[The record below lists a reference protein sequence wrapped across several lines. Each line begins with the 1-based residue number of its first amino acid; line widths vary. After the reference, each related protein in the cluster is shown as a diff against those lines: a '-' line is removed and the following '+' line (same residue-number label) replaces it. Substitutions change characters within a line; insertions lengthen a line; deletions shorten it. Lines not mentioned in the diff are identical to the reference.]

1 MYEDFREQV
10 TRSQCGYYEANLP
23 CKSNHP
29 PLPTSE
35 AGSRGR
41 FHSLAKK
48 LKRGGSYDEY
58 NKIIREQLEQGIIEM
73 APHEQEVKAYYIPH
87 KAVVK
92 KLAETTKLRI
102 VYDASAKEQTE
113 QPSLNDCL
121 NPGPLLQILMWQI
134 LIRARFYPVLLTSD
148 MQKAFLQVR
157 IKKEG

>member
-58 NKIIREQLEQGIIEM
+58 NKIIREQLEQGIVEM
-73 APHEQEVKAYYIPH
+73 APKEPEGKVFYISH

-92 KLAETTKLRI
+92 KLVETAKLSI
-102 VYDASAKEQTE
+102 VYDASTKRETF
-113 QPSLNDCL
+113 SSNCL
-121 NPGPLLQILMWQI
+121 NPVPPLQKLLWEILVSSS
-134 LIRARFYPVLLTSD
+134 LHSVLLTSD
-148 MQKAFLQVR
+148 
-157 IKKEG
+157 I